1 MFLFLYLQKKPILMK
16 KILLFLLLAIFLTSC
31 FFKTKDNKENKEPQE
46 TKEVKETKDDNM
58 KWTAKYNFMDLYK
71 KRNNGFNPGSD
82 KELSLVFSPMENV
95 IILGAQKDTPNFDPT
110 ATEKQAVLYIST
122 DRGQSYKELILEGN
136 DVYDIAAYTKE
147 YSIIE
152 TSGDK
157 NRYIYLLN
165 HKTFEIKEI
174 DKYNRDDEIY
184 YDDFDGRFL
193 KCKKNGVRFLADVLA
208 KDGVKLYKILKNF
221 TTYSYYPIHQNGDI
235 LYYNGI
241 LELRTYNVIT
251 GEDKLFKQLKD
262 KYDFL
267 SPENYLDY
275 NTPLSLLKIENMDDE
290 EKEITTV
297 YDLEENFVRKI
308 TKENREKYYYY
319 KDFICDYTKLH
330 THTELRFSFD
340 KGKTWKTHK
349 IPMVGLFGFNKNVG
363 FFEDKYIVFEG
374 IFFRGDSPE
383 SGGRIMVGEFQK

>member
-1 MFLFLYLQKKPILMK
+1 MK

-31 FFKTKDNKENKEPQE
+31 FFKTKDNKE
-46 TKEVKETKDDNM
+46 TKETKETKDDNM
-58 KWTAKYNFMDLYK
+58 KWTAQYNFIDLYK
-71 KRNNGFNPGSD
+71 KKNGSYDPDANI
-82 KELSLVFSPMENV
+82 ELSLVFSPMENV
-95 IILGAQKDTPNFDPT
+95 IILGAQKDTPEFDPT
-110 ATEKQAVLYIST
+110 ATERQAVLYIST

-297 YDLEENFVRKI
+297 YDLDENFVRKI

-383 SGGRIMVGEFQK
+383 SGGRIMVGEFLR

>member
-1 MFLFLYLQKKPILMK
+1 MPQKFVIKP
-16 KILLFLLLAIFLTSC
+16 LLFLLLATFLTSC
-31 FFKTKDNKENKEPQE
+31 SMFTP
-46 TKEVKETKDDNM
+46 KDDNM
-58 KWTAKYNFMDLYK
+58 KWTAEYNFIDLYK
-71 KRNNGFNPGSD
+71 KKNGPFDPDANI
-82 KELSLVFSPMENV
+82 ELSLIFSPIENV
-95 IILGAQKDTPNFDPT
+95 IILGAQKDTPEFDPT
-110 ATEKQAVLYIST
+110 ATERQAVLYIST

-193 KCKKNGVRFLADVLA
+193 KCEKNEIRFLADVLS
-208 KDGVKLYKILKNF
+208 KDSVKLYEIPKKL
-221 TTYSYYPIHQNGDI
+221 TAYQYYPIHQNGDI

-251 GEDKLFKQLKD
+251 GEDKLFNQLKH
-262 KYDFL
+262 KYNYFF
-267 SPENYLDY
+267 PENSSNY
-275 NTPLSLLKIENMDDE
+275 NTPLSLQNEKNENDE
-290 EKEITTV
+290 ETYELMI

-319 KDFICDYTKLH
+319 KDFICDYTRLH
-330 THTELRFSFD
+330 AHSELRFSFD

-349 IPMVGLFGFNKNVG
+349 IPMAGLLVFNKNVG
-363 FFEDKYIVFEG
+363 FFEDKYIIFEG
-374 IFFRGDSPE
+374 ILFRGGGDD

>member
-1 MFLFLYLQKKPILMK
+1 MKIKKNKLPIYLKLA
-16 KILLFLLLAIFLTSC
+16 ILLILYTNCSTLIP
-31 FFKTKDNKENKEPQE
+31 DN
-46 TKEVKETKDDNM
+46 NM
-58 KWTAKYNFMDLYK
+58 KWTAQYNFIDLYK
-71 KRNNGFNPGSD
+71 KKNGSFDPDANI
-82 KELSLVFSPMENV
+82 ELTWVISPDENI
-95 IILGAQKDTPNFDPT
+95 IILGAQKDTPEFDPT
-110 ATEKQAVLYIST
+110 ATERQAVLYIST

-297 YDLEENFVRKI
+297 YDLDENFVRKI
-308 TKENREKYYYY
+308 TKENRE
-319 KDFICDYTKLH
+319 
-330 THTELRFSFD
+330 
-340 KGKTWKTHK
+340 
-349 IPMVGLFGFNKNVG
+349 
-363 FFEDKYIVFEG
+363 
-374 IFFRGDSPE
+374 
-383 SGGRIMVGEFQK
+383 

>member
-1 MFLFLYLQKKPILMK
+1 MRIHITKIVMLFS
-16 KILLFLLLAIFLTSC
+16 AIFLTSC
-31 FFKTKDNKENKEPQE
+31 SMFIP
-46 TKEVKETKDDNM
+46 KDDNM
-58 KWTAKYNFMDLYK
+58 KWTAQYNFMDLYK
-71 KRNNGFNPGSD
+71 KKNGPFDPDANI
-82 KELSLVFSPMENV
+82 ELSLIFSPIENV
-95 IILGAQKDTPNFDPT
+95 IILGAQKDTPEFDPT
-110 ATEKQAVLYIST
+110 ATERQAVLYIST

-157 NRYIYLLN
+157 KKYIYLLN

-193 KCKKNGVRFLADVLA
+193 KCEKNEIRFLADVLS
-208 KDGVKLYKILKNF
+208 KDSVKLYEIPKKL
-221 TTYSYYPIHQNGDI
+221 TAYQYYPIHQNGDI

-275 NTPLSLLKIENMDDE
+275 NTPLSLLKIENINDK
-290 EKEITTV
+290 EKEITTI

-319 KDFICDYTKLH
+319 KDFICDYTRLH
-330 THTELRFSFD
+330 AHSELRFSFD

-349 IPMVGLFGFNKNVG
+349 IPMAGLLVFNKNVG
-363 FFEDKYIVFEG
+363 FFEDKYIIFEG
-374 IFFRGDSPE
+374 ILFRGGGDD

>member
-1 MFLFLYLQKKPILMK
+1 MK
-16 KILLFLLLAIFLTSC
+16 KMRTYLPKIGMLLLAIFLTSC
-31 FFKTKDNKENKEPQE
+31 FFKTKDNKETKEPQE

-58 KWTAKYNFMDLYK
+58 KWTAQYNFMDLYK
-71 KRNNGFNPGSD
+71 KRNKGFNPGSD
-82 KELSLVFSPMENV
+82 KRLSLVFSPMENV

-110 ATEKQAVLYIST
+110 ATERQAVLYIST

-147 YSIIE
+147 YSIIK

-157 NRYIYLLN
+157 NKYVYLLN
-165 HKTFEIKEI
+165 HKTFQLKTI
-174 DKYNRDDEIY
+174 DKYNRDEEIY
-184 YDDFDGRFL
+184 YGDFDGRFL
-193 KCKKNGVRFLADVLA
+193 KCKKNGVRFLADVL
-208 KDGVKLYKILKNF
+208 
-221 TTYSYYPIHQNGDI
+221 S
-235 LYYNGI
+235 
-241 LELRTYNVIT
+241 
-251 GEDKLFKQLKD
+251 GEDKLFRQLKH

-290 EKEITTV
+290 EREITTV
-297 YDLEENFVRKI
+297 YDLDENFVRKI

-383 SGGRIMVGEFQK
+383 SGGRIMVGEFLR

>member
-1 MFLFLYLQKKPILMK
+1 M
-16 KILLFLLLAIFLTSC
+16 LLLAIFLTSC

-71 KRNNGFNPGSD
+71 KKNGSYDPDANI
-82 KELSLVFSPMENV
+82 ELSLIFSPIENV
-95 IILGAQKDTPNFDPT
+95 IILGAQKDTPKFDPT
-110 ATEKQAVLYIST
+110 ATERQAVLYIST

-147 YSIIE
+147 YSIIC
-152 TSGDK
+152 TSDYK
-157 NRYIYLLN
+157 FEYVYLLN
-165 HKTFEIKEI
+165 HTAFQLKTI
-174 DKYNRDDEIY
+174 DKYKRDEKIY
-184 YDDFDGRFL
+184 YDDFDGQFL
-193 KCKKNGVRFLADVLA
+193 KCKKNGVHFLADVLS
-208 KDGVKLYKILKNF
+208 KDSVKLYEIPKKL
-221 TTYSYYPIHQNGDI
+221 TAYQYYPIHQNGDI

-251 GEDKLFKQLKD
+251 GEDKLFNQLKH
-262 KYDFL
+262 KYNYFF
-267 SPENYLDY
+267 PENSSNY
-275 NTPLSLLKIENMDDE
+275 NTPLSLQNEKNENDE
-290 EKEITTV
+290 ETYELMI

-319 KDFICDYTKLH
+319 KDFICDYTRLH
-330 THTELRFSFD
+330 AHSELRFSFD

-349 IPMVGLFGFNKNVG
+349 IPMAGLLVFNKNVG

>member
-1 MFLFLYLQKKPILMK
+1 MK
-16 KILLFLLLAIFLTSC
+16 KMRTYLPKIGMLLLAIFLTSC
-31 FFKTKDNKENKEPQE
+31 FFKTKDNKETKEPQE
-46 TKEVKETKDDNM
+46 TKEVKENKDDNM

-71 KRNNGFNPGSD
+71 KRNHGFNPGSD

-110 ATEKQAVLYIST
+110 ATERQAVLYIST

-193 KCKKNGVRFLADVLA
+193 KCKKNGVCFLADVLA

-251 GEDKLFKQLKD
+251 GEDKLFNQLKH
-262 KYDFL
+262 KYNYFF
-267 SPENYLDY
+267 PENSSNY
-275 NTPLSLLKIENMDDE
+275 NTPLSLQNEKNENDE
-290 EKEITTV
+290 ETYELMI

-308 TKENREKYYYY
+308 TKENREKYYFY
-319 KDFICDYTKLH
+319 KDFICDYTNLH
-330 THTELRFSFD
+330 SRGNTLRFSFD
-340 KGKTWKTHK
+340 KGKTWKTHH
-349 IPMVGLFGFNKNVG
+349 IPMDGLLVFNKNVG

-374 IFFRGDSPE
+374 IFFRGASPE
-383 SGGRIMVGEFQK
+383 SGNRIMVGEFIK

>member
-1 MFLFLYLQKKPILMK
+1 MRTYLP
-16 KILLFLLLAIFLTSC
+16 KIGMLLLAIFLTSC

-71 KRNNGFNPGSD
+71 KRNHGFNPGSD

-95 IILGAQKDTPNFDPT
+95 IILGAQKNTPNFDPT
-110 ATEKQAVLYIST
+110 ATERQAVLYIST

-136 DVYDIAAYTKE
+136 DVYDIAPYTKE
-147 YSIIE
+147 YSIIH
-152 TSGDK
+152 TSDRK
-157 NRYIYLLN
+157 FEYVYLLN
-165 HKTFEIKEI
+165 HKTFQLKTI
-174 DKYNRDDEIY
+174 DKYNRDEEIY

-193 KCKKNGVRFLADVLA
+193 KCKKNEIRFLADVLS
-208 KDGVKLYKILKNF
+208 KDSVKLYEIPKKL
-221 TTYSYYPIHQNGDI
+221 TAYQYYPIHQNGDI

-251 GEDKLFKQLKD
+251 REDKLFKQLKD

-297 YDLEENFVRKI
+297 YDLDENFVRKI

-330 THTELRFSFD
+330 TNTELRFSFD

-349 IPMVGLFGFNKNVG
+349 IPIAGVLVFNKNVG

-374 IFFRGDSPE
+374 IFFRGGGDD

>member
-1 MFLFLYLQKKPILMK
+1 MRTYLP
-16 KILLFLLLAIFLTSC
+16 KIGMLLLATFLTSC
-31 FFKTKDNKENKEPQE
+31 FFKTKDNKETKETKE

-82 KELSLVFSPMENV
+82 KQLSLVFSPMENV
-95 IILGAQKDTPNFDPT
+95 IILGAQKNTPKFDPT
-110 ATEKQAVLYIST
+110 ATERQAVLYIST

-165 HKTFEIKEI
+165 HKTFQLKTI
-174 DKYNRDDEIY
+174 DKYNRDEKIY
-184 YDDFDGRFL
+184 YDDFDGQFL
-193 KCKKNGVRFLADVLA
+193 KCKKNGVRFLADVLS
-208 KDGVKLYKILKNF
+208 KDSVKLYEIPKKL
-221 TTYSYYPIHQNGDI
+221 TAYQYYPIHQNGDI
-235 LYYNGI
+235 LYYNNI

-251 GEDKLFKQLKD
+251 GEDKLFRQLKH

-290 EKEITTV
+290 EREITTV
-297 YDLEENFVRKI
+297 YDLDEKFVRKI

-383 SGGRIMVGEFQK
+383 SGGRIMVGEFLR

>member
-1 MFLFLYLQKKPILMK
+1 MFTP
-16 KILLFLLLAIFLTSC
+16 
-31 FFKTKDNKENKEPQE
+31 
-46 TKEVKETKDDNM
+46 KDDNM
-58 KWTAKYNFMDLYK
+58 KWTAEYNFIDLYK
-71 KRNNGFNPGSD
+71 KKNGPFDPDANI
-82 KELSLVFSPMENV
+82 ELSLIFSPIENV
-95 IILGAQKDTPNFDPT
+95 IILGSQKDTPEFDPT
-110 ATEKQAVLYIST
+110 ATERQAVLYIST

-184 YDDFDGRFL
+184 YDDFDGQFL
-193 KCKKNGVRFLADVLA
+193 KCKKNGVHFLADVLS
-208 KDGVKLYKILKNF
+208 KDSVKLYEIPKKL
-221 TTYSYYPIHQNGDI
+221 TTYQYYPIHQNGDI

-275 NTPLSLLKIENMDDE
+275 NTPLSLLKIENIDDE

-297 YDLEENFVRKI
+297 YDLDENFVRKI

-319 KDFICDYTKLH
+319 KDFICDYTRLH
-330 THTELRFSFD
+330 AHSELRFSFD

-349 IPMVGLFGFNKNVG
+349 IPMAGLLVFNKNVG
-363 FFEDKYIVFEG
+363 FFEDKYIIFEG
-374 IFFRGDSPE
+374 ILFRGGGDD

>member
-1 MFLFLYLQKKPILMK
+1 MRTYLP
-16 KILLFLLLAIFLTSC
+16 KIGMLLLATFLTSC
-31 FFKTKDNKENKEPQE
+31 FFKTKDNKEIKE
-46 TKEVKETKDDNM
+46 TKETKEIKETKDDNM
-58 KWTAKYNFMDLYK
+58 KWTAKYNFLDLYK

-110 ATEKQAVLYIST
+110 ATERQAVLYIST

>member
-1 MFLFLYLQKKPILMK
+1 MK
-16 KILLFLLLAIFLTSC
+16 KMRTYLPKIGMLLLAIFLTSC

-71 KRNNGFNPGSD
+71 KRNHGFNPGSD

-110 ATEKQAVLYIST
+110 ATERQAVLYIST

-152 TSGDK
+152 TFGDK

-193 KCKKNGVRFLADVLA
+193 KCKKNGVRFLADVLS
-208 KDGVKLYKILKNF
+208 KDSVKLYEIPKKL
-221 TTYSYYPIHQNGDI
+221 TAYQYYPIHQNGDI
-235 LYYNGI
+235 LYYNNI

-251 GEDKLFKQLKD
+251 REDKLFKQLKD

-290 EKEITTV
+290 EREITTV
-297 YDLEENFVRKI
+297 YDLDENFVRKI

-363 FFEDKYIVFEG
+363 FFEDKYIIFEG

>member
-1 MFLFLYLQKKPILMK
+1 MKTYLP
-16 KILLFLLLAIFLTSC
+16 KIGMLLLAIFLTSC

-46 TKEVKETKDDNM
+46 TKEVKETKDNM

-71 KRNNGFNPGSD
+71 KRNHGFNPGSD

-110 ATEKQAVLYIST
+110 ATERQAVLYIST

-157 NRYIYLLN
+157 NKYVYLLN
-165 HKTFEIKEI
+165 HTTFQLKTI
-174 DKYNRDDEIY
+174 DKYNRDDETY

-193 KCKKNGVRFLADVLA
+193 KCEKNEIRFLADVLS
-208 KDGVKLYKILKNF
+208 KDSVKLYEIPKKL
-221 TTYSYYPIHQNGDI
+221 TAYQYYPIHQNGDI
-235 LYYNGI
+235 LYYNNI

-251 GEDKLFKQLKD
+251 REDKLFRQLKD

-297 YDLEENFVRKI
+297 YDLDENFVRKI

-340 KGKTWKTHK
+340 KGKTWETHK

-363 FFEDKYIVFEG
+363 FFEDKYIIFEG

>member
-1 MFLFLYLQKKPILMK
+1 MK

-31 FFKTKDNKENKEPQE
+31 FFKTKDNKE
-46 TKEVKETKDDNM
+46 TKETKETKDDNM
-58 KWTAKYNFMDLYK
+58 KWTAKYNFIDLYK
-71 KRNNGFNPGSD
+71 KKNGSYDPDANI
-82 KELSLVFSPMENV
+82 ELSLVFSPMENV
-95 IILGAQKDTPNFDPT
+95 IILGAQKDTPEFDPT
-110 ATEKQAVLYIST
+110 ATERQAVLYIST

-193 KCKKNGVRFLADVLA
+193 KCEKNEIRFLADVLS
-208 KDGVKLYKILKNF
+208 KDSVKLYEIPKKL
-221 TTYSYYPIHQNGDI
+221 TAYQYYPIHQNGDI

-297 YDLEENFVRKI
+297 YDLDENFVRKI

-383 SGGRIMVGEFQK
+383 SGGRIMVGEFLR